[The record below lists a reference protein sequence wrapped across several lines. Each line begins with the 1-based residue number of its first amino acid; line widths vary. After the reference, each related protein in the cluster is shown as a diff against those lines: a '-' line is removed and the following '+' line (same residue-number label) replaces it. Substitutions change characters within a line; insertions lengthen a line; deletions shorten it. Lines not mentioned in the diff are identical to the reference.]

1 MNLRPDTINVK
12 DSTDIYDDY
21 SIHRFYEKDNVI
33 KRGPKGTRIIL
44 KDHDTGEEIGNFSN
58 KILISA
64 AQMTACKQFGIDAT
78 VDFPTYNEEFGL
90 ENTVDSEIIQPNNE
104 PIVCLFGV
112 GNSGC
117 GTLASD
123 VFPVR
128 YTERIE
134 PKDLLPFRYVSPD
147 KDLNDDL
154 RQQYFGRYVDEDG
167 MIRYMFK
174 AFDTEPQ
181 LHLRYLDGTQI
192 TKDLYY
198 IDSTQAAECYV
209 ETRLRINRIDF
220 RDYFERVTGWDN
232 AVINSITLLY
242 AWYDDTIDKYIWY
255 QQILPFS
262 RLNIPNEWLVDL
274 TKGIDIIYQIYY

>member
-1 MNLRPDTINVK
+1 MAIIRHKDNLETHDK
-12 DSTDIYDDY
+12 Y
-21 SIHRFYEKDNVI
+21 SILRTFENDGVI

-44 KDHDTGEEIGNFSN
+44 KDHDTGEVLDELHN

-64 AQMTACKQFGIDAT
+64 AQMTACKQFGIDPV

-90 ENTVDSEIIQPNNE
+90 ENSVDYETVQPKNDPII
-104 PIVCLFGV
+104 CLFGV
-112 GNSGC
+112 GKGGC
-117 GTLASD
+117 GTVAND

-134 PKDLLPFRYVSPD
+134 PKDLIPFRYTDPEH
-147 KDLNDDL
+147 DLNDSL
-154 RQQYFGRYVDEDG
+154 REQYFGRYIDEDG

-174 AFDTEPQ
+174 TFDTEPQ

-192 TKDLYY
+192 TRDVYN
-198 IDSTQAAECYV
+198 IDSSQAAECYV

-220 RDYFERVTGWDN
+220 RDYFERVTGWEE
-232 AVINSITLLY
+232 AVINSISLLY
-242 AWYDDTIDKYIWY
+242 AWYDDTIDKYIWF

-262 RLNIPNEWLVDL
+262 KLNIPNEWLVDL
-274 TKGIDIIYQIYY
+274 SKAIDIIYQVYY